1 MKGDGID
8 LELTANGARKEEQEN
23 KALEWSETPLATVFP
38 PTSPLPHPLFSLTP
52 FYFRKSSRNDV
63 KRAPVF
69 EVNTSN
75 WIWLASERN
84 RGWVEVQKPKKREQ

>member
-38 PTSPLPHPLFSLTP
+38 PTSPPPSSPFLPHTILLS
-52 FYFRKSSRNDV
+52 KIEQ
-63 KRAPVF
+63 KRC
-69 EVNTSN
+69 
-75 WIWLASERN
+75 
-84 RGWVEVQKPKKREQ
+84 